1 VGGHSLLAISLF
13 YRIEREFK
21 RSLPVVAIFQSPTIE
36 GLAEMIRSGR
46 NLVDQSVLVPIQ
58 ESGTKPPFFCVH
70 GFGGGVADY
79 YDLAHLLGEDQPF
92 YGIQARGVDNLDSPH
107 DVVEEMAAYYL
118 KAMREVQPTGPY
130 YLGGYCYGGVVAYEI
145 ARQLEAQGEEAALL
159 AIFEGYAPV
168 KTDSSIYWKPRNIL
182 NFLLNIPYWLQDFRR
197 SDLNESLTRANRAFR
212 FMVRQLSG
220 KRSTPAWIRLGDF
233 LSDVEQVP
241 ERRRRLMEVHLNAML
256 RYSPR
261 PIQSRLTLFRVRGL
275 SLLRSFDSAMGWGR
289 LAMGGV
295 EIKIIEGSHFNIV
308 ARPQV
313 ESLARHLKESISERD
328 QDQQEQP

>member
-1 VGGHSLLAISLF
+1 
-13 YRIEREFK
+13 
-21 RSLPVVAIFQSPTIE
+21 
-36 GLAEMIRSGR
+36 
-46 NLVDQSVLVPIQ
+46 
-58 ESGTKPPFFCVH
+58 
-70 GFGGGVADY
+70 
-79 YDLAHLLGEDQPF
+79 
-92 YGIQARGVDNLDSPH
+92 
-107 DVVEEMAAYYL
+107 
-118 KAMREVQPTGPY
+118 
-130 YLGGYCYGGVVAYEI
+130 
-145 ARQLEAQGEEAALL
+145 
-159 AIFEGYAPV
+159 
-168 KTDSSIYWKPRNIL
+168 
-182 NFLLNIPYWLQDFRR
+182 
-197 SDLNESLTRANRAFR
+197 
-212 FMVRQLSG
+212 MVRQLSG

-313 ESLARHLKESISERD
+313 ESLARQLKESISERD